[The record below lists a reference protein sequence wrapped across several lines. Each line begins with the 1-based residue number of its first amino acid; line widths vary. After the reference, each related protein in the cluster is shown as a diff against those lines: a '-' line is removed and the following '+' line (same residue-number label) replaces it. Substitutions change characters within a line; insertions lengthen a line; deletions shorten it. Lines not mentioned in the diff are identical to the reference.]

1 MTPPVLLPLTEADL
15 DRVADTEKTAYAHPW
30 SRRHF
35 ASSLQAGHWMWA
47 LTQPPDPALD
57 SRQASPQWAHAPRL
71 ANGHWLL
78 GYLVAMEAADE
89 IHLLNI
95 TTVPAHRRQGHA
107 RQLMHHLLDQARQ
120 RHAQS
125 LWLEVRQSNAPAR
138 ALYEALGWATTGVR
152 KGYYPAGGTQREDAL
167 VMCRPLNHPT
177 P

>member
-1 MTPPVLLPLTEADL
+1 MTLPVLLPLTEVDL

-30 SRRHF
+30 SLRHF

-47 LTQPPDPALD
+47 LTLPPNPALD
-57 SRQASPQWAHAPRL
+57 PPQWAHAPTL

-95 TTVPAHRRQGHA
+95 TTVPAHQRQGHA
-107 RQLMHHLLDQARQ
+107 RRLMQHLLDQARQ

-138 ALYEALGWATTGVR
+138 ALYEALGFATIGVR

-167 VMCRPLNHPT
+167 VMCLPLT
-177 P
+177 PPAP